1 MRVLLLAIVFVVG
14 ACAQAINVR
23 NYSSSAAL
31 YQAGMQRYEKEKW
44 TDAITAF
51 EKLTFDLPTRD
62 TLLPRAHWYLGHA
75 RRKNEERVLA
85 AQSFMRLA
93 ELFPDD
99 TLADDAL
106 YWSAVAYR
114 EMWRRPT
121 LDPQY
126 GILAQAQFRTLEG
139 IFPESQFADSSK
151 RELAHLD
158 EWFAVK
164 DYETGMHYYRRRAY
178 DSAIIYFQ
186 DVVKNWPNTD
196 NARLSMLQLVRIYR
210 LPVLNYKDDA
220 DEVCATLRAGFPTD
234 VDVLA
239 LCKLPTAPTA
249 TPTATPPAGA
259 W

>member
-1 MRVLLLAIVFVVG
+1 MQVSMRVLLLALVAAVG
-14 ACAQAINVR
+14 ACSQAINVR
-23 NYSSSAAL
+23 SYSTSISL
-31 YQAGMQRYEKEKW
+31 YEAGLERYNREKW
-44 TDAITAF
+44 TDAISAF
-51 EKLTFDLPTRD
+51 EKLTFDRPTRD
-62 TLLPRAHWYLGHA
+62 SLLPRAHWYLGQA

-93 ELFPDD
+93 ELFPED

-106 YWSAVAYR
+106 YWSAVSYR

-126 GILAQAQFRTLEG
+126 GILAQAQFRTLLG
-139 IFPESQFADSSK
+139 IFPDSPLADSANK
-151 RELAHLD
+151 ELARLD
-158 EWFAVK
+158 EWFASK
-164 DYETGMHYYRRRAY
+164 DFETGMHYYRRRAF

-196 NARLSMLQLVRIYR
+196 KARQSMLQLVKIYR
-210 LPVLNYKDDA
+210 LPVMNYAEDA

-234 VDVLA
+234 PEVMA
-239 LCKLPTAPTA
+239 ACKLPVPEGT
-249 TPTATPPAGA
+249 TPPAGA